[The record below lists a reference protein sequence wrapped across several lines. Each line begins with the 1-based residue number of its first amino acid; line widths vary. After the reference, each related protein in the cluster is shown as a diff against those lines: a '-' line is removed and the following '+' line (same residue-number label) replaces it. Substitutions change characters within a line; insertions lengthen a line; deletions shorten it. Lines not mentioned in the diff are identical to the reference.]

1 MKDNAENIITSF
13 LVGVIIGALTLLY
26 VYPTEFERRTGASA
40 NVCQEAKVSTTYS
53 EKDKYFVVCKDK
65 SIHEIKY
72 Y

>member
-1 MKDNAENIITSF
+1 MNDNIENIITNF
-13 LVGVIIGALTLLY
+13 LVGVIIGALILLY
-26 VYPTEFERRTGASA
+26 VYPTEFERRAGASA
-40 NVCQEAKVSTTYS
+40 NICQEAKVSTTYS